1 MINIPLTS
9 TFKNTGFKQAE
20 KSIGALEKSTG
31 RLASALVATFSARQL
46 GRFAKTSVMAASRLE
61 ESMSK
66 VGVVFGNTAAQV
78 ESFGRSSAANLGI
91 SSSAALEAAGTYGN
105 LLQAFGVGQTQAKDM
120 SLALVQLAADM
131 ASFNNTPIDQAIT
144 ALRSGLSGETEPL
157 KRFGVALTDARLRA
171 EALNMGL
178 VATTKEALGPA
189 IKAQAAYSLIM
200 KDTALAQGDFK
211 RTSDGVANSLRII
224 SASAENATA
233 IIGEGLITSLNML
246 VDRKEGVAAL
256 AESFEE
262 MARFISDVTVG
273 TGVLTQKLTSLF
285 GILPESRRLNP
296 SEIITTF
303 PLFQFLARLGEAE
316 NRAARLAE
324 IGLGD
329 RQSPRVAE
337 MQFALDVK
345 RWRQQ
350 QKALEKLRKEQE
362 RIAKAEKAARLE
374 AERRKKILE
383 KLAKASDI
391 LDTEKASIEAALK
404 NETLSENEILRLK
417 LKKAILNENADK
429 ALELAD
435 QLKKSQDELY
445 KLSQFKPAD
454 PFQEWLDTLSQ
465 IQKALSGLNV
475 PPSVLAQSSTA
486 QGAQSMISLG
496 VSSGNQGLIDA
507 GLGVLSSWIN
517 ANDLLGSQAELDA
530 ERASVVAGLAGAQA
544 EDFAARAGAAAQE
557 AVNMFNLYV
566 TDQLGTI
573 TDGAKEQIVKAVID
587 YSKEGY
593 STTGWYRTTGNV
605 AL

>member
-31 RLASALVATFSARQL
+31 RLASALVATFSARQF

-246 VDRKEGVAAL
+246 IDRKEGVAAL
-256 AESFEE
+256 AESFED
-262 MARFISDVTVG
+262 MARFISDVSVG

-285 GILPESRRLNP
+285 GILPESRTPQL

-324 IGLGD
+324 IGVGD

-337 MQFALDVK
+337 MQFAQDLK
-345 RWRQQ
+345 RWKQQ
-350 QKALEKLRKEQE
+350 QRALEKQRKEQE

-383 KLAKASDI
+383 KLSKASDI

-404 NETLSENEILRLK
+404 NESLSENEILRLK
-417 LKKAILNENADK
+417 LKKAILDENADK

-435 QLKKSQDELY
+435 RLKKSQDELY
-445 KLSQFKPAD
+445 KLAQFKPAD
-454 PFQEWLDTLSQ
+454 PFADWLTSLDELNKR
-465 IQKALSGLNV
+465 IAALSGV
-475 PPSVLAQSSTA
+475 TAPTMA
-486 QGAQSMISLG
+486 QGEVARQVISLG
-496 VSSGNQGLIDA
+496 ESTGNTEILDTGVKLLSQWLTAGEDA
-507 GLGVLSSWIN
+507 ALKAVLES
-517 ANDLLGSQAELDA
+517 D
-530 ERASVVAGLAGAQA
+530 
-544 EDFAARAGAAAQE
+544 RAGIE
-557 AVNMFNLYV
+557 A
-566 TDQLGTI
+566 DI
-573 TDGAKEQIVKAVID
+573 SGAKAQQMATNININVTGTGDLSDETKKKIVDTIID
-587 YSKEGY
+587 YSSIGY
-593 STTGWYRTTGNV
+593 STSGWYRTTGNV
-605 AL
+605 AV